1 MGIRPLRADQI
12 LVGKATDDEADA
24 EPISAIAPDLA
35 TSTPLWT
42 YVLAETTATAYPVRG
57 GKITGP
63 QVAPFRLGPVGG
75 RIVAEVFAG
84 LMQADR
90 GSVLHNTAFRPNA
103 AIAPGGRFG
112 FKDLIAAT
120 TSNALAKAPGT
131 TAPTGGSGGG
141 GDATSPRQPHR
152 QPPHRSDA

>member
-1 MGIRPLRADQI
+1 M
-12 LVGKATDDEADA
+12 
-24 EPISAIAPDLA
+24 
-35 TSTPLWT
+35 
-42 YVLAETTATAYPVRG
+42 LAETTATAYPVRG
-57 GKITGP
+57 GKIIGA

-131 TAPTGGSGGG
+131 TAPTGG
-141 GDATSPRQPHR
+141 AAEAAAPRRLASPTGSHR
-152 QPPHRSDA
+152 TARTHSS